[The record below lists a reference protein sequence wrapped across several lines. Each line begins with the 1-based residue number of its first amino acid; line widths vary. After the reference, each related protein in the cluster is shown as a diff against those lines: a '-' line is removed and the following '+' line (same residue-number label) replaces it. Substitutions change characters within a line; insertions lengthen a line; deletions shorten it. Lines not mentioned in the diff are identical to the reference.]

1 VADDGVAQRRAVEC
15 TDERPARVP
24 QTPVR
29 AAVGAVATTTAAVI
43 PVFLLGGMAVQISD
57 ELRFDPAGLG
67 VAVSLYFG
75 CSALIAIPAG
85 WLVERYG
92 DRPTSRAGV
101 LMSGA
106 AMLGTA
112 LFAHSY
118 LSLVVMTMFSAGG
131 NALGQLSS
139 NLSLARL
146 VPRHRQG
153 LSFGVKQSA
162 IPVATLL
169 AGAAVPAIALPF
181 GWRWAFVAGAVLAV
195 LVLPLAPRG
204 PRPPARPKGGGD
216 RRTERATGPLIVLAL
231 GAAFAAGSASALGIF
246 LVDSAVAQGIGA
258 AAAAGML
265 TLGSVVGM
273 VARLGGGW
281 LADRACG
288 NHLTVVAAT
297 LGIGAGGLALLA
309 ASGMGPLVVG
319 TMVGYGLGWSWPGV
333 LNFAVVRL
341 NPLAP
346 AAATSITQS
355 GVYVGGCVGPLLFG
369 LVAAHSYP
377 TAWLAAAAAML
388 AAALLVLVGGRLL
401 LAHPSV
407 RATIAAEASSVRDYA
422 A

>member
-1 VADDGVAQRRAVEC
+1 M
-15 TDERPARVP
+15 
-24 QTPVR
+24 

-43 PVFLLGGMAVQISD
+43 PIFLVGGLAVQISD
-57 ELRFDPAGLG
+57 ELGFSPAGLG

-75 CSALIAIPAG
+75 ASALIAIPAG

-92 DRPTSRAGV
+92 DRLTSRTGV
-101 LMSGA
+101 LLSGT
-106 AMLGTA
+106 AMLCTA
-112 LFAHSY
+112 LFARSY
-118 LSLVVMTMFSAGG
+118 LSLVLLIMFSAGG

-169 AGAAVPAIALPF
+169 AGATVPTIALPF

-204 PRPPARPKGGGD
+204 PRPAPRPTGTGD
-216 RRTERATGPLIVLAL
+216 RRTERATGPLVVLAL
-231 GAAFAAGSASALGIF
+231 GAAFSSGSASALGIF
-246 LVDSAVAQGIGA
+246 LVDSSVAQGIGA

-281 LADRACG
+281 LADRRRG

-297 LGIGAGGLALLA
+297 LGLGAGGLALLA
-309 ASGMGPLVVG
+309 LPGMTPLVIG
-319 TMVGYGLGWSWPGV
+319 TAVGYGLGWSWPGI

-369 LVAAHSYP
+369 LVAARSYP

-388 AAALLVLVGGRLL
+388 AASLLVMIGGRLL

-407 RATIAAEASSVRDYA
+407 RATIAAQTSTL
-422 A
+422 